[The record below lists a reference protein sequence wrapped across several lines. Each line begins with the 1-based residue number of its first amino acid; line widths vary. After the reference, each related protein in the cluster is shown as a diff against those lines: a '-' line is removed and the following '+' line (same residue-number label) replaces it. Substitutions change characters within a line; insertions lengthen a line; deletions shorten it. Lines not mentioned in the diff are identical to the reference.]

1 MPIGSGGGATGR
13 PQARLDPVFATRLKE
28 LQANAAEQFLATQ
41 QGLLRPWQIPAAF
54 DGDLNLPEALVAGFN
69 RDALNTNYAQVLQD
83 PDDPGTVP
91 DCIALKHQ
99 IDMVAA
105 EERAF
110 RHRHASPCRL
120 LAHASAKRYGQ
131 GFGRVFPAMREQ
143 VENIIQTGGAQS

>member
-1 MPIGSGGGATGR
+1 MPTGSGGGTTGR
-13 PQARLDPVFATRLKE
+13 SQAQLDPVFAARLKE
-28 LQANAAEQFLATQ
+28 LQASAAEQFIASQ
-41 QGLLRPWQIPAAF
+41 NGLLRPWQIPEEFA
-54 DGDLNLPEALVAGFN
+54 GDLNLPEDLVAGFN
-69 RDALNTNYAQVLQD
+69 RDALNTNYAQVMQNT
-83 PDDPGTVP
+83 DDPGTVP

-143 VENIIQTGGAQS
+143 VENIIRAGGAQP